1 MTHVTC
7 RLTAKN
13 RDQLRNPTLGN
24 RVRATF
30 TFFTATELLQNNINP
45 GTLAQINKSQR
56 QLNTEVDDGIVDA
69 GDAVDSAI
77 WRHRHA
83 ARWRRHVH
91 WIKQLRVS
99 IVAVD
104 CPRQLQTI
112 LQLCLTHTAFSA
124 LMLLL
129 GRQEGHQACKKLEW
143 WGAGMVICL
152 EWDADLHMG
161 QLMPLSLTVSCFSKI
176 QTGFTSLV
184 PAHPGSPGHRAV
196 KRVCVCVC
204 VCACMRV
211 CAPISHCKLHPKF
224 GIFLTRA
231 MWNVSVAEFLQIL
244 SHSTPLRLNFC
255 SLVSVNNLPKSTTPH
270 SPPSTLLE
278 TSASYSMNTSLF
290 LARSHLSPNLAITR
304 FASFSVSV
312 HTSIPKQL
320 PPSPLPLFTPS
331 STTATLF
338 ITTCP
343 SVRSPGSNRPGTHT
357 MVSALVKNNRAH
369 WI

>member
-56 QLNTEVDDGIVDA
+56 QLNTEVDDGIIDA

-124 LMLLL
+124 LMLLV
-129 GRQEGHQACKKLEW
+129 GRQEGHPACKKLEW

-152 EWDADLHMG
+152 ERVQICIWPSWCHCHS
-161 QLMPLSLTVSCFSKI
+161 LSLASVKSR
-176 QTGFTSLV
+176 LV
-184 PAHPGSPGHRAV
+184 YLSGTDSPG
-196 KRVCVCVC
+196 CVC
-204 VCACMRV
+204 
-211 CAPISHCKLHPKF
+211 
-224 GIFLTRA
+224 
-231 MWNVSVAEFLQIL
+231 
-244 SHSTPLRLNFC
+244 
-255 SLVSVNNLPKSTTPH
+255 
-270 SPPSTLLE
+270 
-278 TSASYSMNTSLF
+278 
-290 LARSHLSPNLAITR
+290 
-304 FASFSVSV
+304 
-312 HTSIPKQL
+312 TSITKD
-320 PPSPLPLFTPS
+320 SKWKTW
-331 STTATLF
+331 TTNSRDRATLF
-338 ITTCP
+338 SDTRENC
-343 SVRSPGSNRPGTHT
+343 GSFSFLACWIWISRLIGFTPTAQADVTFYKQTNQYWSLTSRCIYNQYSSTVTRKCSTHDT
-357 MVSALVKNNRAH
+357 KNKRKNLFKNYTQADA
-369 WI
+369 